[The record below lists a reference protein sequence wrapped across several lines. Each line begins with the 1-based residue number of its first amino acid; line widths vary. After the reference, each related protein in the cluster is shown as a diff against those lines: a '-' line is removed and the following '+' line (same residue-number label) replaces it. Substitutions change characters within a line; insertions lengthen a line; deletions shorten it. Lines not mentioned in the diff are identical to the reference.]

1 MTLLIAGISL
11 ILLAGLT
18 VAAFSRHPSFGE
30 AAFRVLVVLGCALGA
45 IPAAAVLAGAS
56 VPDLRI
62 AGAVPGG
69 EWVFG
74 IDALSAI
81 FLIAIFVV
89 GAACA
94 LYGVAYA
101 GHERSRRPVSGAHAL
116 VALLVAALALVVTA
130 RAVVP
135 FLIAWEVMAVAG
147 YLTII
152 FEPERAEV
160 RRGGLLYLVATH
172 TGTLALFALFAVWGN
187 GAIDLT
193 FASLAAHPPSS
204 AAAIAVVLWL
214 ALAGFG
220 VKAGIVPLHFWL
232 PEAHAAAPSHISAI
246 MSGLV
251 IKMGIY
257 GLMRVIVL
265 LVSPPIWFGWVLLAL
280 GVVSGILGV
289 IWALA
294 QHDLKRLL
302 AFHSVENIGI
312 ILLGMGAGVLGVA
325 YGHPVMAGLGF
336 AGAAFHTLN
345 HALFKSLLFL
355 GAGSVAHA
363 TGTRDIERLGGL
375 AKRMPRTAV
384 TFLIGSVAIVGLPP
398 LNGFLS
404 EWLVYRSLFQGGV
417 VTGGARFAVV
427 AAVALA
433 LIGGL
438 ALACFVK
445 VVAVVFLGS
454 PRDPAAAK
462 ARESVPGITRPLV
475 WLAGA
480 CIIIGLLPALALPPV
495 LRAGSL
501 LAGGLSPDAIRVAA
515 AANGAVT
522 VFVLVLATGIAIACA
537 ALRALSG
544 RRRALASVN
553 TWACGYAV
561 PPTARMQYTASSF
574 AAPVLTLFRPIAG
587 VSVQRTSRT
596 FVTHV
601 VDPVLVG
608 LILPGWRGVRHAA
621 DRIRR
626 VHRGR
631 ISLQL
636 AYVAA
641 AVIVLLVYLVVRG
654 GAT

>member
-1 MTLLIAGISL
+1 MILFAAGVLL

-18 VAAFSRHPSFGE
+18 VAGFYRRPSFGH
-30 AAFRVLVVLGCALGA
+30 AAFRFLVGLGCALGA
-45 IPAAAVLAGAS
+45 IPAVAVLAGAS
-56 VPDLRI
+56 VPELRI

-94 LYGVAYA
+94 LYGVAYV
-101 GHERSRRPVSGAHAL
+101 GHERGRRPVGGAHAL

-147 YLTII
+147 YLTIV

-265 LVSPPIWFGWVLLAL
+265 LVSPPVWFGWVLLAL
-280 GVVSGILGV
+280 GATSGVLGV

-325 YGHPVMAGLGF
+325 YGHPVMATLGF

-355 GAGSVAHA
+355 GAGSIAHA
-363 TGTRDIERLGGL
+363 TGTRDVERLGGL

-404 EWLVYRSLFQGGV
+404 EWLVYRSLFQGGIV
-417 VTGGARFAVV
+417 AGGARFAVV

-445 VVAVVFLGS
+445 VMAVVFLGS
-454 PRDPAAAK
+454 PREATAAE
-462 ARESVPGITRPLV
+462 ARESAPGITRPLV

-480 CIIIGLLPALALPPV
+480 CVIIGLLPALALPPV
-495 LRAGSL
+495 LRAGSV

-522 VFVLVLATGIAIACA
+522 VFVLVLAAGIAVAWA
-537 ALRALSG
+537 ALRALAG
-544 RRRALASVN
+544 GPRAHASVD

-587 VSVQRTSRT
+587 VSVRRTSHT
-596 FVTHV
+596 FVTHA

-621 DRIRR
+621 DRIRQ

-654 GAT
+654 GTT

>member
-1 MTLLIAGISL
+1 MTLFVAGISL

-18 VAAFSRHPSFGE
+18 VAVFGRHPSFGQ
-30 AAFRVLVVLGCALGA
+30 AAFRFLVGLGCALGA
-45 IPAAAVLAGAS
+45 IPALAVLAGRGAS
-56 VPDLRI
+56 DVRI

-74 IDALSAI
+74 IDALSAV
-81 FLIAIFVV
+81 FLVAIFVV

-94 LYGVAYA
+94 LYGVAYS
-101 GHERSRRPVSGAHAL
+101 GHDQGRRPVSGAHAL

-135 FLIAWEVMAVAG
+135 FLITWEVMAVVG
-147 YLTII
+147 YLTIV

-193 FASLAAHPPSS
+193 FASLAAHPPVS

-214 ALAGFG
+214 ALVGFG

-280 GVVSGILGV
+280 GAISGILGV

-312 ILLGMGAGVLGVA
+312 ILLGLGAGVLGVA
-325 YGHPVMAGLGF
+325 YGHPVMATLGF
-336 AGAAFHTLN
+336 AGAAFHALN

-375 AKRMPRTAV
+375 AKRMPRTAT

-404 EWLVYRSLFQGGV
+404 EWLVYRSLFQGGII
-417 VTGGARFAVV
+417 TGGARFAVV

-445 VVAVVFLGS
+445 VMAVVFLGL
-454 PRDPAAAK
+454 PRDTAAAE
-462 ARESVPGITRPLV
+462 ARESVPGITRPLAG
-475 WLAGA
+475 LAGA
-480 CIIIGLLPALALPPV
+480 CIIIGLLPAFVLPSV
-495 LRAGSL
+495 FRAGSL
-501 LAGGLSPDAIRVAA
+501 LAGGLPPDMMPLIA
-515 AANGAVT
+515 AANAPVT
-522 VFVLVLATGIAIACA
+522 AFVLALAAGIAVAWLV
-537 ALRALSG
+537 LRVLSRG
-544 RRRALASVN
+544 RRARADAD
-553 TWACGYAV
+553 TWACGYPL

-574 AAPVLTLFRPIAG
+574 AAPLLTLFRPLAG
-587 VSVQRTSRT
+587 VSVKRTSHSFT
-596 FVTHV
+596 THV
-601 VDPVLVG
+601 VDPVLAEFM
-608 LILPGWRGVRHAA
+608 LPGWRGVRHVA

-626 VHRGR
+626 MQRGR

-636 AYVAA
+636 AYVVA
-641 AVIVLLVYLVVRG
+641 AVIVLLIYLVFRG